1 MARKE
6 ITFTVTTNGRDKGKQ
21 FKITEMAARQ
31 AEEWAIR
38 VACAMMGTGVSVPD
52 NVMNI
57 ATMMSKEKPKEED
70 QAAVDLYES
79 IMASGMIALAKFGV
93 TALAKVPF
101 ADSKPLMD
109 ELMSCVQYVAGANI
123 IIPLD
128 ESHIEEASTYFRL
141 KVETLKLHVSF
152 LTATAS

>member
-6 ITFTVTTNGRDKGKQ
+6 ITFTVTANGRDKGKQ
-21 FKITEMAARQ
+21 FKITEMSARQ

-57 ATMMSKEKPKEED
+57 ATLMSKEKPKEED
-70 QAAVDLYES
+70 QAAIALYES
-79 IMASGMIALAKFGV
+79 VMASGMIALAKFGIS
-93 TALAKVPF
+93 ALAKVPF
-101 ADSKPLMD
+101 SDSKPLLD
-109 ELMSCVQYVAGANI
+109 ELLSCVQYQAGPTI
-123 IIPLD
+123 TIPLD
-128 ESHIEEASTYFRL
+128 ESHVEEASTYFRL
-141 KVETLKLHVSF
+141 KVEALKLHVSF

>member
-1 MARKE
+1 
-6 ITFTVTTNGRDKGKQ
+6 
-21 FKITEMAARQ
+21 
-31 AEEWAIR
+31 
-38 VACAMMGTGVSVPD
+38 
-52 NVMNI
+52 
-57 ATMMSKEKPKEED
+57 
-70 QAAVDLYES
+70 
-79 IMASGMIALAKFGV
+79 MASGMIALAKFGV

-109 ELMSCVQYVAGANI
+109 ELLSCVQYVAGANI

>member
-38 VACAMMGTGVSVPD
+38 VACAMMSTGVSVPD
-52 NVMNI
+52 NVI
-57 ATMMSKEKPKEED
+57 SVATSLAKEKPKEED
-70 QAAVDLYES
+70 VAAIAIYES
-79 IMASGMIALAKFGV
+79 VMASGMIALAKFGA
-93 TALAKVPF
+93 TALAKIPF
-101 ADSKPLMD
+101 NESKPLMD
-109 ELMSCVQYVAGANI
+109 ELMSCVQYVAGPTI
-123 IIPLD
+123 SIPLD
-128 ESHIEEASTYFRL
+128 VTHIEEASTYFRL